1 MSAEQIDKP
10 REVSFPARRRAGF
23 IGNFSNLQVGVAAS
37 GVVLVVV
44 WIMFHL
50 DDPIGALTVALLP
63 GSALVGVGLWSDE
76 HGHPLINRFIAQI
89 GHTMRTLLG
98 QTEWRRPVVTHVE
111 KSSTFQLPGGLGSIT
126 AFETELGE
134 AIFEDRV
141 HGTFIAVLA
150 VTTPGYALLDDPQK
164 RERVDSW
171 ALFQSSLVKHPGLAR
186 IQVLLTSR
194 VSSPTAIRDY
204 YEPRASQAVSG
215 WARQQY
221 EVLLDNAVANS
232 PQHEQFIV
240 VVLDKDRLARDVKA
254 QGGGRVGLAN
264 VMAREVDT
272 TTGSL
277 RDCGI
282 TVRSW
287 LGAREGAAVM
297 RKAYDPQAAD
307 AIENRTDA
315 RAGVAPAS
323 AGPIWGK
330 ELVDHLRTD
339 GAFHATYEV
348 TEWPRIPTLPD
359 FLRAVTTL
367 PFQHSASLYFTPV
380 PLKTSRRRIR
390 AERRKINANRLERQR
405 RGNDR
410 ADDEFEIQEQVD
422 ITRREQE
429 LVHGFGDLEFLG
441 LVTVTG
447 LSKEELDANCSAF
460 TTAAEGQGME
470 VRLMYGQQLAA
481 FNSASLPLALA
492 PSATS
497 SLRRKAS

>member
-1 MSAEQIDKP
+1 MTDHVDAP
-10 REVSFPARRRAGF
+10 REVSFPSRRRAGF
-23 IGNFSNLQVGVAAS
+23 VGNFSTLQLAVAGAGVA
-37 GVVLVVV
+37 VVLVWV
-44 WIMFHL
+44 MAHL
-50 DDPIGALTVALLP
+50 EDPLGALVVSLLP
-63 GSALVGVGLWSDE
+63 GAALVGVGLGSDE
-76 HGHPLINRFIAQI
+76 HGHPFINRFTALI

-98 QTEWRRPVVTHVE
+98 QTEWQHPVVTRVQ
-111 KSSTFQLPGGLGSIT
+111 KSSTFQLPGGLGAIS

-134 AIFEDRV
+134 AIFEDRA
-141 HGTFIAVLA
+141 HGTFIAILA

-171 ALFQSSLVKHPGLAR
+171 ALFQSSLVKHPGLSR

-204 YEPRASQAVSG
+204 YEPRASHDVTP
-215 WARQQY
+215 WAREQY
-221 EVLLDNAVANS
+221 ETLLDHAVANS

-240 VVLDKDRLARDVKA
+240 IVLDKTRLGRDIKA

-264 VMAREVDT
+264 VMSREVDT
-272 TTGSL
+272 TTASL
-277 RDCGI
+277 RDCGV

-287 LGAREGAAVM
+287 LGARHGAAVM

-307 AIENRTDA
+307 AIENRTEE
-315 RAGVAPAS
+315 RAGVAPAN

-330 ELVDHLRTD
+330 EFLEYLRTD

-380 PLKTSRRRIR
+380 PLRTSRRRIR

-410 ADDEFEIQEQVD
+410 PDDEFEIQEQSD

-441 LVTVTG
+441 LITVTG
-447 LSKEELDANCSAF
+447 LSKEELEANRSAF

-492 PSATS
+492 PSATVTM
-497 SLRRKAS
+497 RRKAS